1 MLIRVKV
8 YIALAV
14 VTTSIIIG
22 YGANLFA
29 AKKQEILVSEVRDIA
44 VVQNSQNFELH
55 NAVTEMK
62 FNIIQVRQYLKD
74 VSVTRDVEGFEKAE
88 ARAQSFVAALGK
100 AENLSNTL
108 NTKTISASLRRIKID
123 FPAYYNLGKKMANTY
138 LENGRVAGNAL
149 MGPFDE
155 SAQSVTDG
163 MTELSM
169 ITENMLT
176 ANLNMIDVK
185 FSELSRYQSDFQIIF
200 AVIGAIVVGSCVL
213 LGFGFM
219 FWFVKPISQLKNAMR
234 RVAKGDVDFEIVGDE
249 VRNEIGAMVNA
260 LRTFRASELER
271 RALVVAQVERETE
284 AKLEKQ
290 ALMAT
295 LAHRFQDS
303 VGTLITQQAQSAL
316 ELEKV
321 AQSMVSASD
330 NACKQSVIVASATE
344 QASSNVESV
353 ASATEELSSSVNEI
367 GRQVEKS
374 ASIAARAV
382 AEAEKTDKT
391 IQSLTQA
398 AQQIGDVVKLI
409 QTIAGQTNLLAL
421 NATIEAARAG
431 EAGRGFAVVASEVK
445 GLANQTAQA
454 TESII
459 QKISEIQA
467 AADGS
472 VQALATITNTIH
484 EIDDVTA
491 TIATTVT
498 QQSMAANEISRS
510 VTQAS
515 AGTCDVMTSM
525 NHVTEA
531 SEHTGTAAQQ
541 VLAVAGGFLDQSET
555 LRRQVDH
562 FLSSVRAA

>member
-14 VTTSIIIG
+14 VTASIVIG

-29 AKKQEILVSEVRDIA
+29 QQQEQMLIDEVRDIA
-44 VVQNSQNFELH
+44 VIQNTNNFLLH
-55 NAVTEMK
+55 KSVTEMK
-62 FNIIQVRQYLKD
+62 IHLIQVQQYLTD
-74 VSVTRDVEGFEKAE
+74 VSATHDAEGLQDAE
-88 ARAQSFVAALGK
+88 AHAQSFFSDIQTAETLAETMK
-100 AENLSNTL
+100 AKIIL
-108 NTKTISASLRRIKID
+108 ASLRRIKID
-123 FPAYYNLGKKMANTY
+123 FPVYYDLGKRMANTY
-138 LENGRVAGNAL
+138 LEKGRVAGNAL
-149 MGPFDE
+149 MEPFDE
-155 SAQSVTDG
+155 NAKSITAG

-169 ITENMLT
+169 ITNNILI
-176 ANLNMIDVK
+176 ANAQIIDGK
-185 FSELSRYQSDFQIIF
+185 FSNLAEYRSNFQTVF
-200 AVIGAIVVGSCVL
+200 MVIGGVILISCFI

-219 FWFVKPISQLKNAMR
+219 FWVVRPISRLKVSMR
-234 RVAKGDVDFEIVGDE
+234 RVAKGDIDFEIVGDN

-260 LRTFRASELER
+260 LRIFRAGEIDR
-271 RALVVAQVERETE
+271 RALVASQAEREAE
-284 AKLEKQ
+284 AQLEKQ
-290 ALMAT
+290 AMMAG
-295 LAHRFQDS
+295 LAQRFQES
-303 VGTLITQQAQSAL
+303 VGTLITQQAQSAH
-316 ELEKV
+316 ELETV

-330 NACKQSVIVASATE
+330 NACQQSVIVAGATE

-353 ASATEELSSSVNEI
+353 ASATEELSSSVAEI

-382 AEAEKTDKT
+382 AEAGKTDTT
-391 IQSLTQA
+391 IQSLTSA

-431 EAGRGFAVVASEVK
+431 EAGKGFAVVASEVK

-459 QKISEIQA
+459 QKINEIQA
-467 AADGS
+467 AADNS
-472 VQALATITNTIH
+472 VKALATITNTIH

-498 QQSMAANEISRS
+498 QQSMAAHEISRS

-515 AGTCDVMTSM
+515 AGTREVTASM
-525 NHVTEA
+525 VHVTTA
-531 SEHTGTAAQQ
+531 SEHTGAAAQQ
-541 VLAVAGGFLDQSET
+541 VLSVAGGFLEQSEN

-562 FLSSVRAA
+562 FLSSVRAG

>member
-14 VTTSIIIG
+14 VTSSILIG

-29 AKKQEILVSEVRDIA
+29 RQQEQILIDEVRDIA
-44 VVQNSQNFELH
+44 VVQNATNFALH
-55 NAVTEMK
+55 NSVTEMK
-62 FNIIQVRQYLKD
+62 FHLIQVQQYLTD
-74 VSVTRDVEGFEKAE
+74 VSATRDAEGLEEAE
-88 ARAQSFVAALGK
+88 THAQSFFLDIQT
-100 AENLSNTL
+100 AETL
-108 NTKTISASLRRIKID
+108 AGTMNAKTILASLRRIKID
-123 FPAYYNLGKKMANTY
+123 FPVYYDLGKKMANAY

-149 MGPFDE
+149 MEPFDE
-155 SAQSVTDG
+155 SAKSITAG

-169 ITENMLT
+169 ITNNILIS
-176 ANLNMIDVK
+176 NSKIIDVK
-185 FSELSRYQSDFQIIF
+185 FSNLAEYRFHFQTVFMI
-200 AVIGAIVVGSCVL
+200 IGAIILISCLV

-219 FWFVKPISQLKNAMR
+219 FWVVRPISRLKNSMR
-234 RVAKGDVDFEIVGDE
+234 RVAKGDIDFEIVGDK

-260 LRTFRASELER
+260 LRIFRAGEIDR
-271 RALVVAQVERETE
+271 RALVALQAEREVE
-284 AKLEKQ
+284 AQLEKQ
-290 ALMAT
+290 AMMDS
-295 LAHRFQDS
+295 LAERFQES
-303 VGTLITQQAQSAL
+303 VGGLIARQAQSAH
-316 ELEKV
+316 ELETV
-321 AQSMVSASD
+321 AQSMVSASE
-330 NACKQSVIVASATE
+330 NARKQSFIVAGATE

-353 ASATEELSSSVNEI
+353 ASATEELSSSVAEI

-382 AEAEKTDKT
+382 AEAQKTDTT
-391 IQSLTQA
+391 IQSLTSA

-431 EAGRGFAVVASEVK
+431 EAGKGFAVVASEVK

-459 QKISEIQA
+459 QKINEIQA
-467 AADGS
+467 AADNS
-472 VQALATITNTIH
+472 VKALATITNTIH

-498 QQSMAANEISRS
+498 QQSMAAHEISRS

-515 AGTCDVMTSM
+515 AGTREVTASM
-525 NHVTEA
+525 VHVTKA

-541 VLAVAGGFLDQSET
+541 VLSVAGGFLEQSEN

-562 FLSSVRAA
+562 FLSSVRAG